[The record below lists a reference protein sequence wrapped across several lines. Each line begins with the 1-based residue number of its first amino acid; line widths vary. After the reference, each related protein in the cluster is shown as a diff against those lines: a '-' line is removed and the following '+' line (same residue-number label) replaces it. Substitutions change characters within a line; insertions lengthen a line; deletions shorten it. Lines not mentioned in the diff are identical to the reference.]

1 MLREYSS
8 VTDEAFFASMEGTY
22 FKQQMSKA
30 RLDGRIGLVP
40 HDENRKVNTF
50 WDIGNDAT
58 TIWFHQ
64 SDGVRHR
71 LIDYYENAGEQIA
84 HYCNVLQEK
93 QTKRG
98 FNYGRHYGPRDFGVT
113 DWGGD
118 GKTRKERAE
127 ALGIE
132 IDIVP
137 RVDDKADAIEEGR
150 GFLNMCWIDTQ
161 HCQRGIQCLDNYRKE
176 WDDARGVWRS
186 KPLHDWA
193 SHGADPLMT
202 GAMGFSPEPERR
214 PEMDRHCRRSSPP
227 RSAWAV

>member
-98 FNYGRHYGPRDFGVT
+98 FNYGRHYGPRDF
-113 DWGGD
+113 
-118 GKTRKERAE
+118 A
-127 ALGIE
+127 
-132 IDIVP
+132 
-137 RVDDKADAIEEGR
+137 
-150 GFLNMCWIDTQ
+150 
-161 HCQRGIQCLDNYRKE
+161 
-176 WDDARGVWRS
+176 
-186 KPLHDWA
+186 
-193 SHGADPLMT
+193 
-202 GAMGFSPEPERR
+202 
-214 PEMDRHCRRSSPP
+214 
-227 RSAWAV
+227 